1 MRLMSTTALVA
12 SAALLVAC
20 DEAAVA
26 NFSTREAGFA
36 VNEGGYGA
44 AVDHNSAVHA
54 GLKQVVID
62 LSAKFARE
70 VPNAVTFE
78 FNSARLDGAARTA
91 LRRQA
96 DWIRQFPE
104 VRFRVY
110 GHTDLVGSEGY
121 NERLGRQ
128 RAQAVVNFLASQ
140 GVSPARLEAMVSFGE
155 TEPVIAT
162 EDRERRN
169 RRAVTDVA
177 GFIGPSDQPLD
188 GRYAN
193 LVYRTYIAGEV
204 IVEFDREKQR

>member
-1 MRLMSTTALVA
+1 MRLMSTTILVA
-12 SAALLVAC
+12 TGALLAAC

-36 VNEGGYGA
+36 VNEGAYGA
-44 AVDHNSAVHA
+44 AVDHNSAVQA

-62 LSAKFARE
+62 LSAKFSRE
-70 VPNAVTFE
+70 VPNTVTFE
-78 FNSARLDGAARTA
+78 FNSARLDEAARAA
-91 LRRQA
+91 LRHQA
-96 DWIRQFPE
+96 NWIRQFPE

-121 NERLGRQ
+121 NERLGRR
-128 RAQAVVNFLASQ
+128 RAQAVVDYLASQ
-140 GVSPARLEAMVSFGE
+140 GVSPARLEAMVSFGK

-162 EDRERRN
+162 EGPERRN

-188 GRYAN
+188 GRYAS
-193 LVYRTYIAGEV
+193 LVYRTYIAGQV
-204 IVEFDREKQR
+204 ISEFDREEQK

>member
-1 MRLMSTTALVA
+1 MRLWSMTAL
-12 SAALLVAC
+12 AATAMLLVAC
-20 DEAAVA
+20 DENAVA
-26 NFSTREAGFA
+26 NFTTREAGFA
-36 VNEGGYGA
+36 VNQGAYGA
-44 AVDHNSAVHA
+44 SVDHNSAVQA

-70 VPNAVTFE
+70 VPNTVTFE
-78 FNSARLDGAARTA
+78 FNSSRLDHAARAA

-121 NERLGRQ
+121 NQRLGQR
-128 RAQAVVNFLASQ
+128 RAQAVVDYLASQ
-140 GVSPARLEAMVSFGE
+140 GVSPARLEAMVSFGK
-155 TEPVIAT
+155 TEPVILT

-169 RRAVTDVA
+169 RRAVTDVS
-177 GFIGPSDQPLD
+177 GFIGPSNQPLD
-188 GRYAN
+188 GRYAS

-204 IVEFDREKQR
+204 IAEFDRNEQE